1 MKPGTIGKSL
11 QGPSLPIRYYT
22 PAEAQIPVLPAVQK
36 HQPVSIILSYRE
48 KKLAQSTVSIPHYSL
63 VKDFVAQN
71 IFRSRRRRRA
81 MKWMDFYSL
90 KLLELNFQKMSN
102 KFIYQIDISPLLLGY
117 IYI

>member
-1 MKPGTIGKSL
+1 
-11 QGPSLPIRYYT
+11 
-22 PAEAQIPVLPAVQK
+22 
-36 HQPVSIILSYRE
+36 
-48 KKLAQSTVSIPHYSL
+48 
-63 VKDFVAQN
+63 
-71 IFRSRRRRRA
+71 